1 MGIYYNENSG
11 TFHLQAKDTSYIME
25 IFKSGYLVHLFWG
38 KKIRPNDE
46 SRILQFKR
54 ASPNPDP
61 SDPTFSL
68 DTLPLEYPSYGNS
81 DFRSPAY
88 QIQLEN
94 GSTISDARYRRHRIF
109 RGKPKLEGLPATYV
123 EVENEAETLEIELF
137 DQLIGLS
144 IFLSYTVYE
153 KFDVITRS
161 VRFVNNGTQCIKILR
176 ALSTNVHFKGDDF
189 NSLQLSGSHER
200 ERQIQIQPL
209 VSGIHSIE
217 STRGASS
224 HQQNPFIAIIRK
236 DANEYQGEVYGVSF
250 VYSGNFLAQIQVDQY
265 RTTRVSMGINPFDF
279 SWLLKPGE
287 HFQTPEVVMVY
298 SDTGINKMSETYH
311 SLYRTRLCRGKYRDR
326 IRPILIN
333 NWEATYFNFNYKKL
347 IDIATV
353 AKELGIELFV
363 LDDGWFGK
371 RDSDKCCLGD
381 WYVNREKIP
390 EGLNALS
397 KRINELGMLFGLW
410 FEPESISPNSNLY
423 RMHPDWAIYVPDRTR
438 SESRHQLLLDLSRED
453 VCDAIIKMVSNI
465 LSSANISYVKWD
477 MNRNMT
483 EIGSSALL
491 PERQRETAHRYMLG
505 LYRILDQITT
515 AFPYILFESCSGGG
529 GRFDP
534 GMLFYMPQT
543 WTSDNTD
550 AVARLGIQYGTS
562 IVYPQITMG
571 AHVSAVPNHQTGR
584 ITSLE
589 FRGDVAMSANL
600 GYELDVTKLT
610 YEEKRIIKQQIYIYK
625 IIRPLVQFGEFY
637 RLLSPFEGNE
647 TAWMIVSK
655 DKKDVIVY
663 YYRVLAEANAPLSYL
678 RFKGLDPKINYQLVQ
693 MDYQL
698 VNNGA
703 IYGGDELMYAGINV
717 PELKGDFQSIIWRFK
732 SIRLNNSV
740 INYPYNCPITLQ
752 RKYLLP
758 PKIGWNID

>member
-1 MGIYYNENSG
+1 MGIYYNEKNRI
-11 TFHLQAKDTSYIME
+11 FYLQAKDTSYVMK
-25 IFKSGYLVHLFWG
+25 IFKSGYLIHLFWG

-46 SRILQFKR
+46 SRILQFKDR
-54 ASPNPDP
+54 PFSPNPDP

-88 QIQLEN
+88 KIQLEN
-94 GSTISDARYRRHRIF
+94 GSTISDARYKRHRIF

-123 EVENEAETLEIELF
+123 EVENEAETLELELF
-137 DQLIGLS
+137 DPVIGLS

-153 KFDVITRS
+153 NFNVVTRS
-161 VRFVNNGTQCIKILR
+161 VRFVNNGIQSIKILK
-176 ALSTNVHFKGDDF
+176 ALSMSVDFRDDNF
-189 NSLQLSGSHER
+189 NSLQLSGAHVR
-200 ERQIQIQPL
+200 ERQIQTQPL
-209 VSGIHSIE
+209 VMGIHSIE

-224 HQQNPFIAIIRK
+224 HQQNPFIALIRK
-236 DANEYQGEVYGVSF
+236 DANEYQGEVYGFSF
-250 VYSGNFLAQIQVDQY
+250 VYSGNFLAQIQVDQFK
-265 RTTRVSMGINPFDF
+265 TTRVLMGINPFDF

-287 HFQTPEVVMVY
+287 HFHIPEVVMVY
-298 SDTGINKMSETYH
+298 SDSGISKMSETYH

-333 NWEATYFNFNYKKL
+333 NWEATYFNFNSEKL

-353 AKELGIELFV
+353 ANELGIELFV

-371 RDSDKCCLGD
+371 RNSDTCCLGD
-381 WYVNREKIP
+381 WYVNIEKIP
-390 EGLNALS
+390 EGLYTLS

-410 FEPESISPNSNLY
+410 FEPEMVSPNSELY
-423 RMHPDWAIYVPDRTR
+423 RKHPDWVIHVLDRTR
-438 SESRHQLLLDLSRED
+438 SESRHQLVLDLSRKE

-465 LSSANISYVKWD
+465 LSNVNISYVKWD
-477 MNRNMT
+477 MNRHMT
-483 EIGSSALL
+483 EIGSAALP

-505 LYRILDQITT
+505 LYRILDEITT
-515 AFPYILFESCSGGG
+515 AFPNILFENSSGGG

-550 AVARLGIQYGTS
+550 AVARLFIQYGTS

-571 AHVSAVPNHQTGR
+571 AHVSAVPNHQTNR
-584 ITSLE
+584 ITSLK

-610 YEEKRIIKQQIYIYK
+610 DEEKKIIKQQTFIYK
-625 IIRPLVQFGEFY
+625 IIRPLIQFGEFY
-637 RLLSPFEGNE
+637 RLLSPFKGNE
-647 TAWMIVSK
+647 TAWMFVSK
-655 DKKDVIVY
+655 DKWDVIVY
-663 YYRVLAEANAPLSYL
+663 YYRILLEPNPPLSSL
-678 RFKGLDPKINYQLVQ
+678 RLKGLDSK

-698 VNNGA
+698 VQKDYAAVSNGV
-703 IYGGDELMYAGINV
+703 IYGGDELMHVGINV
-717 PELKGDFQSIIWRFK
+717 PELKGDFQSVIWRFK
-732 SIRLNNSV
+732 GSKLNSPMINISNNFPRINDPFIR
-740 INYPYNCPITLQ
+740 YY
-752 RKYLLP
+752 
-758 PKIGWNID
+758 

>member
-1 MGIYYNENSG
+1 MGIYYNEKNKI
-11 TFHLQAKDTSYIME
+11 FHLQAKDTSYIME

-46 SRILQFKR
+46 SRILQYKYG

-68 DTLPLEYPSYGNS
+68 DTLQLEYPSYGNS

-109 RGKPKLEGLPATYV
+109 RGKPRLEGLPATYV
-123 EVENEAETLEIELF
+123 EMDYEAETLEIELF
-137 DQLIGLS
+137 DSLIGFS
-144 IFLSYTVYE
+144 IILSYTVYE
-153 KFDVITRS
+153 NFNVVTRA
-161 VRFVNNGTQCIKILR
+161 VRFVNNGNQDIKILR
-176 ALSTNVHFKGDDF
+176 ALSSNVDFRDAAF
-189 NSLQLSGSHER
+189 NSMQLSGSHER

-224 HQQNPFIAIIRK
+224 HQQNPFIALIQE
-236 DANEYQGEVYGVSF
+236 DANEYQGEVYGFSF

-265 RTTRVSMGINPFDF
+265 KTTRVSMGINPFDF

-311 SLYRTRLCRGKYRDR
+311 SLYRSRLCRGKYRER

-333 NWEATYFNFNYKKL
+333 NWEATYFNFNSKKL

-371 RDSDKCCLGD
+371 RNSDTCCLGD

-390 EGLNALS
+390 EGLDALS

-410 FEPESISPNSNLY
+410 FEPESISPNSDLY
-423 RMHPDWAIYVPDRTR
+423 RMHPDWAIHVPNRTR
-438 SESRHQLLLDLSRED
+438 SESRHQLLLDLSREE
-453 VCDAIIKMVSNI
+453 VCDAIIKMVSDV

-483 EIGSSALL
+483 EIGSAALP

-505 LYRILDQITT
+505 LYRILDEITKV
-515 AFPYILFESCSGGG
+515 FPNILFESCSGGG

-584 ITSLE
+584 ITSLK

-610 YEEKRIIKQQIYIYK
+610 EEEKKIIKQQTFIYK

-637 RLLSPFEGNE
+637 RLLSPFKGNE

-655 DKKDVIVY
+655 DKSDVIVF
-663 YYRVLAEANAPLSYL
+663 YYRVLIVSNAPFSHL
-678 RFKGLDPKINYQLVQ
+678 RLKGLDSKMNYKLVQ
-693 MDYQL
+693 IDYQL
-698 VNNGA
+698 VNNGV
-703 IYGGDELMYAGINV
+703 IYGGDELINVGINI
-717 PELKGDFQSIIWRFK
+717 PELKGDFQSVIWRFR
-732 SIRLNNSV
+732 SIDLKNFV
-740 INYPYNCPITLQ
+740 IDYPYSCPIINFPFINS
-752 RKYLLP
+752 Y
-758 PKIGWNID
+758 